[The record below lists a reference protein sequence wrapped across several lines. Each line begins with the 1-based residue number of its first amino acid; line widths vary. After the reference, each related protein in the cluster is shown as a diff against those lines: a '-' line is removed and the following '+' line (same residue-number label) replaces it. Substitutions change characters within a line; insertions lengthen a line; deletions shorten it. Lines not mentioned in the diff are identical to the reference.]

1 MGNFCRTVFCV
12 CALPALLA
20 SPSYAAE
27 EWNVAT
33 GGDPARYGMVE
44 EPGPSGADLLWQG
57 GAYAVIGWAPVTDG
71 NIMVVARCF
80 DIGDVLHGTL
90 IYAYDIHSGE
100 ELWSADLPVDFPS
113 TDWRNHVSAIRDG
126 VVYASRAGNTNA
138 SYMYALDAT
147 DGSQLWK
154 SDDLVDESST
164 EGVSFA
170 PDGDLIVGNF
180 NSVMRIDADDGS
192 TVWTADRNSPTSNG
206 SMVAVFGGKAYG
218 WAAGSSGPTIEVF
231 DLDNGDF
238 LYESPA
244 VYGGYIQQVAPFV
257 GPDGTVY
264 APRSQNNPG
273 TDYLVAFE
281 DTGSGLVEK
290 WEAELGYVPF
300 SSFAVGADGSVYSY
314 SRSGEVVRLDPDDG
328 SVLNTSM
335 DVDAGISTYM
345 AADMAGR
352 VFVGS
357 ESTLYSFDADLS
369 LNWSASVS
377 NVDAPAIAWD
387 GTLIVCGTG
396 TDIRAYEGEG
406 IPGVHD
412 ARVASVTGPAHPVLA
427 SNPVRSM
434 ARVTFELQQPAAVAL
449 RVYSAEGRL
458 VQAESLGSLQAGG
471 HARDLDVSEMP
482 SGAYMVELVLDGA
495 PAGTARMVVL

>member
-1 MGNFCRTVFCV
+1 MGDFRRAFFCLFAVTG
-12 CALPALLA
+12 LLA
-20 SPSYAAE
+20 SASDAAE

-33 GGDPARYGMVE
+33 GGDPARYGFCSAL
-44 EPGPSGADLLWQG
+44 GPDDEALLWQG
-57 GAYAVIGWAPVTDG
+57 GASAVIGWQPVTDG
-71 NIMVVARCF
+71 DVMVVARCF

-90 IYAYDIHSGE
+90 IYAYDIHDGQ

-113 TDWRNHVSAIRDG
+113 TDWRNHVSGIRGG

-170 PDGDLIVGNF
+170 PNGDLIVGNY
-180 NSVMRIDADDGS
+180 NSVMRIDAGDGS
-192 TVWTADRNSPTSNG
+192 TVWTADRSSPTSNG
-206 SMVAVFGGKAYG
+206 SMVAVYGGKAYG

-264 APRSQNNPG
+264 APRSQNNPA

-290 WEAELGYVPF
+290 WEAELG
-300 SSFAVGADGSVYSY
+300 
-314 SRSGEVVRLDPDDG
+314 
-328 SVLNTSM
+328 
-335 DVDAGISTYM
+335 
-345 AADMAGR
+345 
-352 VFVGS
+352 
-357 ESTLYSFDADLS
+357 
-369 LNWSASVS
+369 
-377 NVDAPAIAWD
+377 
-387 GTLIVCGTG
+387 
-396 TDIRAYEGEG
+396 
-406 IPGVHD
+406 
-412 ARVASVTGPAHPVLA
+412 
-427 SNPVRSM
+427 
-434 ARVTFELQQPAAVAL
+434 
-449 RVYSAEGRL
+449 
-458 VQAESLGSLQAGG
+458 
-471 HARDLDVSEMP
+471 
-482 SGAYMVELVLDGA
+482 
-495 PAGTARMVVL
+495 

>member
-1 MGNFCRTVFCV
+1 MGGFRRSLLCLLAV
-12 CALPALLA
+12 AALLA
-20 SPSYAAE
+20 APSNAAE
-27 EWNVAT
+27 EWNVGT
-33 GGDPARYGMVE
+33 GGDPARYGYCSAL
-44 EPGPSGADLLWQG
+44 GPDDGTLLWQG
-57 GAYAVIGWAPVTDG
+57 GASAVIGWQPVTDG
-71 NIMVVARCF
+71 DVMVVARCF

-90 IYAYDIHSGE
+90 IYAYDIHDGQ

-113 TDWRNHVSAIRDG
+113 TDWRNHVSGIRNG

-138 SYMYALDAT
+138 SYMYALDAS

-180 NSVMRIDADDGS
+180 NSVMRIDAGDGS
-192 TVWTADRNSPTSNG
+192 TVWTADRSSPTSNG
-206 SMVAVFGGKAYG
+206 SMVAVYGGKAYG
-218 WAAGSSGPTIEVF
+218 WASGSSGPTIEVF
-231 DLDNGDF
+231 DLGNGDF

-264 APRSQNNPG
+264 APRSQNNPS

-281 DTGSGLVEK
+281 DTGSGLAEK
-290 WEAELGYVPF
+290 WETELGYVPF
-300 SSFAVGADGSVYSY
+300 SSFSVGSDGSVYSY

-335 DVDAGISTYM
+335 NVDAGISTYM
-345 AADMAGR
+345 AADGAGR
-352 VFVGS
+352 LFVAS
-357 ESTLYSFDADLS
+357 ESTIYSFNADLS
-369 LNWSASVS
+369 LRWSASVS
-377 NVDAPAIAWD
+377 SVDAPAIAWD

-406 IPGVHD
+406 TAVH
-412 ARVASVTGPAHPVLA
+412 GAHGSGIGGSSLRMA
-427 SNPVRSM
+427 SNPVRGT
-434 ARVTFELQQPAAVAL
+434 ARIGFGLRQPASAAL
-449 RVYSAEGRL
+449 RVYSAAGRL
-458 VQAESLGSLQAGG
+458 VQTRSLGSLQAGG
-471 HARDLDVSEMP
+471 HAHDLDVSQRP
-482 SGAYMVELVLDGA
+482 SGVYLLELVLDGA